1 MQPPIFCKENEILS
15 TELKFTIDVLV
26 KWFYDIF
33 KSRLNEL
40 DEINKQLF
48 TRNNPIDWSHE
59 TCVICGFKLATG
71 IRHDH
76 NHDNLTTGYDF
87 TVTKEHIFLRNIY
100 SSQELKQSKNIKDLE
115 YYYRAFDYFLHG
127 TLLLDKSYNKNSEIE
142 FFDHGNMARFLDET
156 LDLQYFSFLEL
167 YETINNFEIKTTV
180 FSSNNYHNKNYIK
193 LLALYIQT

>member
-1 MQPPIFCKENEILS
+1 MTRQLLPSYKMQPPIFCKENEILS

-71 IRHDH
+71 
-76 NHDNLTTGYDF
+76 T
-87 TVTKEHIFLRNIY
+87 
-100 SSQELKQSKNIKDLE
+100 
-115 YYYRAFDYFLHG
+115 
-127 TLLLDKSYNKNSEIE
+127 
-142 FFDHGNMARFLDET
+142 
-156 LDLQYFSFLEL
+156 
-167 YETINNFEIKTTV
+167 
-180 FSSNNYHNKNYIK
+180 
-193 LLALYIQT
+193 